1 MKKWNRFKLD
11 ILYYLSAIDLAL
23 TGFAFTVRYVVKHR
37 RIPKK
42 AQKYSREEI
51 REELK
56 KIAKEQK
63 EKEARLRV
71 RGLVKSRIW
80 QAPLLY

>member
-11 ILYYLSAIDLAL
+11 ILYYLSAIDLVL

-37 RIPKK
+37 RFPEKTP
-42 AQKYSREEI
+42 KYSREEI
-51 REELK
+51 LEELK

-63 EKEARLRV
+63 EKEAPV
-71 RGLVKSRIW
+71 EG
-80 QAPLLY
+80 PGHEE

>member
-1 MKKWNRFKLD
+1 MKKWSRFKLD
-11 ILYYLSAIDLAL
+11 ILYYLSAIDLAI
-23 TGFAFTVRYVVKHR
+23 TGFAFTIRYVVKHR

-42 AQKYSREEI
+42 AQKYKREEI

-63 EKEARLRV
+63 EKEAPAE
-71 RGLVKSRIW
+71 GLG
-80 QAPLLY
+80 PGE

>member
-23 TGFAFTVRYVVKHR
+23 TGFAFTVSYVVKHR
-37 RIPKK
+37 RFPEKT
-42 AQKYSREEI
+42 QKYSREEI
-51 REELK
+51 LEELK

-63 EKEARLRV
+63 EKEAPVEGPGPRE
-71 RGLVKSRIW
+71 
-80 QAPLLY
+80 

>member
-37 RIPKK
+37 RFPEKT
-42 AQKYSREEI
+42 QKYSREEI
-51 REELK
+51 LEELK

-63 EKEARLRV
+63 EKEAPAE
-71 RGLVKSRIW
+71 G
-80 QAPLLY
+80 PGPGE

>member
-37 RIPKK
+37 RFP
-42 AQKYSREEI
+42 
-51 REELK
+51 
-56 KIAKEQK
+56 
-63 EKEARLRV
+63 EKRPRLRV
-71 RGLVKSRIW
+71 RGLESRICG
-80 QAPLLY
+80 ARPMESMSPSVAHF

>member
-1 MKKWNRFKLD
+1 MKKWSRFKLD

-42 AQKYSREEI
+42 AQKYKREEI

-63 EKEARLRV
+63 EKEAPV
-71 RGLVKSRIW
+71 EG
-80 QAPLLY
+80 PGPGEE

>member
-37 RIPKK
+37 RFPEKT
-42 AQKYSREEI
+42 QKYSREEI
-51 REELK
+51 LEELK

-63 EKEARLRV
+63 ETEAPVEGPGPRE
-71 RGLVKSRIW
+71 
-80 QAPLLY
+80 

>member
-11 ILYYLSAIDLAL
+11 ILYYLSAIDLAI
-23 TGFAFTVRYVVKHR
+23 TGFAFTIRYVVKHR

-42 AQKYSREEI
+42 AQKYKREEI

-56 KIAKEQK
+56 KIVFDGVEVPA
-63 EKEARLRV
+63 LS
-71 RGLVKSRIW
+71 L
-80 QAPLLY
+80 

>member
-11 ILYYLSAIDLAL
+11 ILYYLSAIDLAI

-37 RIPKK
+37 RFPEKT
-42 AQKYSREEI
+42 QKYSREEML
-51 REELK
+51 EELK

-63 EKEARLRV
+63 EKEAPV
-71 RGLVKSRIW
+71 EG
-80 QAPLLY
+80 PGPEE